1 MWVKTQEEEGRQK
14 QEDLCELEFSLIYK
28 ANFRTARAV
37 LGLAL
42 QFQSP
47 LSLGQGAWRA
57 ADLVLEKELIYIYI
71 CISRQQDEQSH
82 WAYLGLLKS
91 QSSRLVT
98 HFLQQGPTS

>member
-1 MWVKTQEEEGRQK
+1 MGLPEDQNTGHIDEREEVVRDQEVA
-14 QEDLCELEFSLIYK
+14 IM
-28 ANFRTARAV
+28 
-37 LGLAL
+37 
-42 QFQSP
+42 